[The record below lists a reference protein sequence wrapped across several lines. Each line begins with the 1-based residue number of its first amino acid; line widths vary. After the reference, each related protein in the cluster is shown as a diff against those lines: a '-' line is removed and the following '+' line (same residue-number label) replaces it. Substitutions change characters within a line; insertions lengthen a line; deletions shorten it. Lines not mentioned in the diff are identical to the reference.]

1 MNLNKKI
8 LDKKAKFC
16 NYRNTEISDNEFAV
30 ILITLPAFLV
40 ANSDNQFDEYERNLM
55 ANLLHNFLYEI
66 YGKEL
71 NQDEYEKMILA
82 YLEEFLWINEH
93 TEMKNM
99 LMEGLMLLCK
109 DIDGLAETVKEMI
122 QEVAEVS
129 DGVSQEENDMI
140 QSISNSLDNI
150 EDFS

>member
-1 MNLNKKI
+1 MELNKKI
-8 LDKKAKFC
+8 LDKKVKFC
-16 NYRNTEISDNEFAV
+16 NYRNIEISDDEFAI

-40 ANSDNQFDEYERNLM
+40 ANSDNEFDEDERNLM
-55 ANLLHNFLYEI
+55 ANLLYNFLYEI

-71 NQDEYEKMILA
+71 NEDEYEQMILA
-82 YLEEFLWINEH
+82 YLEEFLRINEH
-93 TEMKNM
+93 TELKNM
-99 LMEGLMLLCK
+99 LMGGLKLLCTE
-109 DIDGLAETVKEMI
+109 IEGLAETVKEMI

-140 QSISNSLDNI
+140 ESISNSLDNI